1 MRKICS
7 CVALVFGF
15 IMPSLAADFYVD
27 ASSTAETANGSQE
40 SPYKTIAAAVNAAN
54 SIYELNE
61 ETFVI
66 NIKGGEYVIAAAED
80 LISVTAS
87 NLTIQAW
94 AGTGT
99 PKIVLDSELSV
110 KSENPSIITVQSTAL
125 DCTIKGLEFQYFI
138 NNTKSLAGN
147 SLGEKG
153 RIIDVYA
160 GRCSVDGCK
169 FRQND
174 ISTVAWGLHS
184 DGIVSSRGEEDNHKV
199 VGYELCVKN
208 CYFSKV
214 GRHKGRAIRS
224 GTDAKIISNIF
235 DDCAGYFYP
244 IKQSIGGHFI
254 SNRVVN
260 ARASIFSNG
269 QNYNEYSNM
278 EIAYNIFVNATSEP
292 FFQKSSAGMSSVKIH
307 HNTIVGGRA
316 FVATYNANK
325 FQWTPSFYNNLIILP
340 DSEDVVIAEEDANV
354 GVVNPTTFKKGS
366 VFKDNVWLAK
376 DFNGGSAP
384 LNLSQYKLIA
394 DSVDSVGLYV
404 DNNKQISIAPEF
416 IETEDVFS
424 DDFYRLN
431 LTRYPW
437 AAGLNSSQDT
447 IPAYVGAVE
456 PKAIESA
463 EGEYF
468 QIDNFAVE
476 YDSLFAP
483 VSATFTVG
491 YSQNAG
497 EVEVSWDFDGDGQY
511 DQTGVERSASYVYAK
526 PGVYLPSVRVKD
538 NGTGKTL
545 TMPLVSGA
553 VIVSLENVYVDAL
566 ADNGGDGSKEK
577 PFRTIREGVAVCGEN
592 GIVHVKGGDDR
603 VYNIVTADDL
613 VQFNFSNVLLTQEEC
628 FGRVKVNINPS
639 LNANANNPSV
649 ITIAE
654 DVNHVTITGFDFTYY
669 GNDNGEYAGQSLG
682 DKGRVIDVYGDYAT
696 VSNCVFVQEGKMKNP
711 SRGEVG
717 HCAVA
722 TRATKEIV
730 DTREKYG
737 LYLKV
742 VDCRFEGRTPGYD
755 MMTIM
760 CGKDTEIINNVF
772 TNCYWMYYP
781 VKQLEHEFTFVSN
794 RMVNC
799 RSMYSNSGGYNELPN
814 AEIAYNIFV
823 TEFGEPFLTKGY
835 DGLHENVFVH
845 HNTVV
850 GSTNFLHVVGN
861 VRSPWRPKI
870 YDNLIVLSAGGALFQ
885 EDETE
890 FYKKDGKV
898 SASSSFKTDGGA
910 AFTNNVYMADN
921 FVAGKALSLEGYD
934 LSNGLKVENNTEIA
948 EAPRFMS
955 TDVNSPDFMRPRA
968 RKGDYSFSAA
978 VGGYPNYVG
987 AQEPK
992 LRPEGMRVI
1001 IR

>member
-1 MRKICS
+1 MRKIIS

-15 IMPSLAADFYVD
+15 IMPGLADDFYVD
-27 ASSTAETANGSQE
+27 ASSTAETADGSQE

-54 SIYELNE
+54 SIYEQNE
-61 ETFVI
+61 ETSVI
-66 NIKGGEYVIAAAED
+66 NIKGGEYVIAAKGD

-110 KSENPSIITVQSTAL
+110 ATNNPSIITVRSTAL

-138 NNTKSLAGN
+138 NNTKSHAGN

-174 ISTVAWGLHS
+174 ISTVAWGLDN
-184 DGIVSSRGEEDNHKV
+184 DGIVSSRGEEGNHKD

-208 CYFSKV
+208 SYFSKV
-214 GRHKGRAIRS
+214 GRHNGRAIRS

-244 IKQSIGGHFI
+244 IKKSIGGHFI

-260 ARASIFSNG
+260 ARASIFSKG
-269 QNYNEYSNM
+269 QNWNEYNNM

-316 FVATYNANK
+316 FVATCNANK

-340 DSEDVVIAEEDANV
+340 DSEDVVIAEEDDNV
-354 GVVNPTTFKKGS
+354 GDENPTTFNKGS
-366 VFKDNVWLAK
+366 VFRDNVWLAM

-384 LNLSQYKLIA
+384 LNLNQYKLIA

-404 DNNKQISIAPEF
+404 DNNRQISIVPEF

-437 AAGLNSSQDT
+437 AAGLNSSYDT
-447 IPAYVGAVE
+447 TPAYVGAVE
-456 PKAIESA
+456 PKAIEA
-463 EGEYF
+463 EAGAYF
-468 QIDNFAVE
+468 QIVSITKEEKGENYPVKVE
-476 YDSLFAP
+476 FS
-483 VSATFTVG
+483 VE

-497 EVEVSWDFDGDGQY
+497 EVEVSWDLDGDGEYEAIGVSVSKEY
-511 DQTGVERSASYVYAK
+511 DKAGDYAIK
-526 PGVYLPSVRVKD
+526 VKLIDKETNKVLIGELPGGALSIRVKD
-538 NGTGKTL
+538 
-545 TMPLVSGA
+545 
-553 VIVSLENVYVDAL
+553 VYVDSEAEQ
-566 ADNGGDGSKEK
+566 NGNGSEQNPVQSVAEAMSMVKA
-577 PFRTIREGVAVCGEN
+577 EGTVYVR
-592 GIVHVKGGDDR
+592 GGADR
-603 VYNIVTADDL
+603 VYGINSVDDL
-613 VQFNFSNVLLTQEEC
+613 IVVDKPNLTIKSWGDYGRTKFVISDKLSAGTGNPWVISIAKDASNVTVSELD
-628 FGRVKVNINPS
+628 FVWSGVN
-639 LNANANNPSV
+639 
-649 ITIAE
+649 
-654 DVNHVTITGFDFTYY
+654 
-669 GNDNGEYAGQSLG
+669 SLG
-682 DKGRVIDVYGDYAT
+682 ANGKIISTAGERTLIKDCKFRIDGAKAQSNNAFAVGSSIADNETSLGQRLRVEG
-696 VSNCVFVQEGKMKNP
+696 CVFEGNTGDKRQMNAILCGRDAEVVQ
-711 SRGEVG
+711 
-717 HCAVA
+717 
-722 TRATKEIV
+722 
-730 DTREKYG
+730 
-737 LYLKV
+737 
-742 VDCRFEGRTPGYD
+742 
-755 MMTIM
+755 
-760 CGKDTEIINNVF
+760 NVF
-772 TNCYWMYYP
+772 TNCYRS
-781 VKQLEHEFTFVSN
+781 FTFLKNTYDTSLLAVSN
-794 RMVNC
+794 VLYEC
-799 RSMYSNSGGYNELPN
+799 ATVPGVSPWGSYNDTSK
-814 AEIAYNIFV
+814 ADIAYNIFV
-823 TEFGEPFLTKGY
+823 TSTGEPFITKESH
-835 DGLHENVFVH
+835 GLDADVTIH
-845 HNTVV
+845 HNTVI
-850 GSTNFLHVVGN
+850 GASAFLIVSSSGKTL
-861 VRSPWRPKI
+861 RPKI
-870 YDNLIVLSAGGALFQ
+870 YDNLILLASGGVAIVDNTTTLPSGRTSAFLP
-885 EDETE
+885 ET
-890 FYKKDGKV
+890 
-898 SASSSFKTDGGA
+898 SFN
-910 AFTNNVYMADN
+910 NNVYLAEAATGRTTEVLDGFKLEVEPADCY
-921 FVAGKALSLEGYD
+921 VL
-934 LSNGLKVENNTEIA
+934 T

-968 RKGDYSFSAA
+968 RKGDYPFSAS